1 MTKFNLPRSLLS
13 SRFHLNILCEDA
25 VYLAKTATAQ
35 HVPPDTKNGL
45 THPSFLSWLSS
56 ARVKKGLF
64 DFLLFLL
71 LSLVGADLKVCNRLI
86 RLCAYPRAE
95 HVWVAATHHH
105 WILGNLP
112 ACPLQR
118 WGGGE
123 GKHWVSCSPL
133 FSLTLL
139 SPPPPF
145 AYCMP
150 VCMSVILH
158 VCRPAKHR
166 MGGTYGVQTL
176 ICR

>member
-123 GKHWVSCSPL
+123 RVSIGLAVHLCSPSPCFL
-133 FSLTLL
+133 PPPL
-139 SPPPPF
+139 SPT
-145 AYCMP
+145 ACLYVCLSS
-150 VCMSVILH
+150 CMSVARRSTGWEARTEYRH
-158 VCRPAKHR
+158 
-166 MGGTYGVQTL
+166 
-176 ICR
+176 